1 MVYYAKWKK
10 TDKDKYSIVSLIC
23 EILKKKIQQISEY
36 IKKKPTHRNR
46 EQTSAYQWGVEEG
59 QYRGEEMGDTDY
71 WL

>member
-1 MVYYAKWKK
+1 MWN
-10 TDKDKYSIVSLIC
+10 
-23 EILKKKIQQISEY
+23 LKKKQISEYQKYYQNIKNYKKYPKISKYQKY